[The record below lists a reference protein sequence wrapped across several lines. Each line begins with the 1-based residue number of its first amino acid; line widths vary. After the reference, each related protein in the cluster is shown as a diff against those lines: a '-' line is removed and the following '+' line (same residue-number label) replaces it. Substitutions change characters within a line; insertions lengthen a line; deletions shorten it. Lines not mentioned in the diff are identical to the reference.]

1 LVLFALQRAA
11 NGELIGMGILDWI
24 VFFAFIGYVV
34 WDGVRRRSGAADLEG
49 YYAGGRKIP
58 WWAAG
63 LSIMATQASAI
74 TVIGTTGQGH
84 EHGMRFVQSYFGL
97 PFAMVLLC
105 IFLVPLYRS
114 RNVLTPYE
122 LLEDRFGPMSRTLA
136 SLIFLCS
143 RCLALGAVI
152 YAPSVALSAI
162 LGIDTMIAV
171 FIIGALTTTYTL
183 IGGVAAVIWTD
194 VKQMTVILVGL
205 VIVFAMLIWDLLP
218 QFGSFNKM
226 LEVAGAADKLG
237 ALEVVP
243 ANDGLIPRTHA
254 EVAGKIGEPSFWEQK
269 YNVWA
274 GVFGGLF
281 LHLSYFGCDNSQ
293 AQRLL
298 TSKNE
303 SESKKSLLLSAFAK
317 VPMQA
322 FVLLIGVL
330 MWLFYSVNEQPML
343 YKAEH
348 VAAAQSEEFSDQI
361 APLQVAFDAA
371 HQERKESLLALAR
384 AEGSVTADPAAL
396 KRYQDAVAKVDETRR
411 QARILVHDTVDAAG
425 KPKDD
430 KDTNNIFCQ
439 FILAK
444 MPPLLLGLIIAA
456 IFAAAMSSIDSV
468 LNSLSGATVVDIYR
482 RWIRPGCSDA
492 QALRVGKFITLFW
505 GVVAT
510 FTALFFAGGGS
521 IIEMINR
528 VGSWFYGSLL
538 GIFVMALFMRRAGD
552 LAGALGL
559 LGGMGAV
566 LLVHNTVKVEFLW
579 YNVVGL
585 VGVVTV
591 GFVTSR
597 IIRRR

>member
-1 LVLFALQRAA
+1 
-11 NGELIGMGILDWI
+11 MGVLDWI

-34 WDGVRRRSGAADLEG
+34 WDGMRRRSGANDLEG
-49 YYAGGRKIP
+49 YYAGGRTIP

-84 EHGMRFVQSYFGL
+84 EHGMQFVQSYFGL

-105 IFLVPLYRS
+105 IFLVPFYRS

-122 LLEDRFGPMSRTLA
+122 LLEERFGPMSRTLA
-136 SLIFLCS
+136 STIFLCS

-162 LGIDTMIAV
+162 LGIDTMVAV

-183 IGGVAAVIWTD
+183 VGGVSAVIWTD

-205 VIVFAMLIWDLLP
+205 VIVFVMLLWELLP
-218 QFGSFNKM
+218 QFGSFGKM

-237 ALEVVP
+237 ALEVIP
-243 ANDGLIPRTHA
+243 ANDGLVPRTHA
-254 EVAGKIGEPSFWEQK
+254 EVEGSIGAPSFWEQK

-298 TSKNE
+298 TSKNAT
-303 SESKKSLLLSAFAK
+303 ESKKSLLLSAFAK
-317 VPMQA
+317 VPMQV
-322 FVLLIGVL
+322 FVLLIGVM

-348 VAAAQSEEFSDQI
+348 ITASQSEEFRAEI
-361 APLQVAFDAA
+361 APLQVAFDTA
-371 HQERKESLLALAR
+371 HAERKASMLALADVP
-384 AEGSVTADPAAL
+384 GGVTADPVAL
-396 KRYQDAVAKVDETRR
+396 KRYHDAIASVD
-411 QARILVHDTVDAAG
+411 QARKKARVLVHNTKDASG
-425 KPKDD
+425 KDKDD
-430 KDTNNIFCQ
+430 KDTNDIFCR

-444 MPPLLLGLIIAA
+444 IPTLLLGLIIAA

-482 RWIRPGCSDA
+482 RWIKPDCTDSH
-492 QALRVGKFITLFW
+492 ALRVGKFVTLFW
-505 GVVAT
+505 GVIAT

-566 LLVHNTVKVEFLW
+566 LVVHNTVKIEFLW

-585 VGVVTV
+585 VGVLVV

-597 IIRRR
+597 IVRRR